1 MVSDAAAPAS
11 FDSLRH
17 EVQARYDA
25 LSPHLQRLARL
36 ALEDPNSFALET
48 VTSLA
53 QTAEVQ
59 PSTLIRFAKEFG
71 YSGFSE
77 MQKVFRL
84 RLIEGSP
91 AYREQIYRHRDRLE
105 ATAESDPMAIL
116 REFTDASILCL
127 ERLKETIDPDA
138 LGQAI
143 QMMAG
148 AEHVYVIGQ
157 RRAFPIA
164 AYIAYGLARLE
175 HRTQLLDFVGGMV
188 PQQAATMRSTD
199 LLIAVAFAEYT
210 PAVVEVV
217 RDAHIRDI
225 PTLAITDVPTS
236 PLARHSTVYFCVD
249 DADIHRFRPIAGSM
263 SLAQSLIIGLS
274 YLKDARKEA
283 VPARTR

>member
-71 YSGFSE
+71 YSGFSD
-77 MQKVFRL
+77 MQKVFKL

-91 AYREQIYRHRDRLE
+91 AYREQIYQHRNRLE

-116 REFTDASILCL
+116 QEFADASIMCL
-127 ERLKETIDPDA
+127 ERLKDTVDPA
-138 LGQAI
+138 A
-143 QMMAG
+143 MAG
-148 AEHVYVIGQ
+148 AIEMMAAAEHIYVIGQ

-188 PQQAATMRSTD
+188 PQQVATLRPTD

-217 RDAHIRDI
+217 RDVHIRNI
-225 PTLAITDVPTS
+225 PILALTDVPTS
-236 PLARHSTVYFCVD
+236 PLAKHSELYFCVD

-263 SLAQSLIIGLS
+263 SLAQSLIIGLG
-274 YLKDARKEA
+274 YYKDARKE
-283 VPARTR
+283 VPAT